1 MIIANRKADDYD
13 GRFWDYPTPQ
23 AVAQQLYR
31 VDTASSEAK
40 ELLVLLKC
48 MADFINESIASAD
61 EQHRRAMQKGRRMSV
76 LPIRFYWPI
85 YKQLQQLYAALS
97 ANPHY
102 AAQMR
107 QMPVLLPL
115 PVNADVDRLY

>member
-1 MIIANRKADDYD
+1 MGKL
-13 GRFWDYPTPQ
+13 RFWVGL
-23 AVAQQLYR
+23 AAGVAA
-31 VDTASSEAK
+31 ASSEAK

-48 MADFINESIASAD
+48 MADFINESMASAD

-97 ANPHY
+97 VNSLY
-102 AAQMR
+102 TAQMQ
-107 QMPVLLPL
+107 QMPALLPM
-115 PVNADVDRLY
+115 PEPFTVDLLY